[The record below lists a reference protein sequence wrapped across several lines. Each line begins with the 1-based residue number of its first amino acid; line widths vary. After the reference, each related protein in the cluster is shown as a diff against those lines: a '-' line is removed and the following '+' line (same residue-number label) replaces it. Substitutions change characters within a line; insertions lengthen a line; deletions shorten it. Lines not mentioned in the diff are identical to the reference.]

1 MKGAKL
7 TRAELW
13 QWKGLF
19 NRLTPTERKVY
30 FEGLKVEKGGI
41 EI

>member
-30 FEGLKVEKGGI
+30 FEGLKVETKTD
-41 EI
+41 